1 MVSRSCRGVWSLAIA
16 AGPPCSA
23 ATNPF
28 DPLSESEIAAA
39 TQIVSASRL
48 FPKGAL
54 FPIVALHEP
63 AKASVL
69 ARESAPAAVSSAG
82 SAAGGAGLPLQTALL
97 PREAEVVILD
107 RAANRM
113 IATVVDLDSKKVVE
127 WTPLPG
133 RQPLVLME
141 EYETVPAIVRADARW
156 QAAMRRRGITDFS
169 KVWVDTWATGSFA
182 PAGQEGARLLRAV
195 SYFQDGAVNFYG
207 RPIEGVT
214 AVVNLNSGKVV
225 EVIDTQAYPVPPEK
239 LELDP
244 PSAGVRG
251 LKPLTIAQ
259 PDGPSFAVDGQQ
271 VTWQGWSLRWAMHP
285 REGLVVYD
293 VGFDDP
299 FDASAQPRRV
309 LYRAALSEMVVPYGD
324 TDAHWVWRN
333 AFDEG
338 EYGVGRLAS
347 PIDPA
352 VDAPPNARLFD
363 VVFADDFGK
372 PYTLPRAVGLYERD
386 AGLLWK
392 HYDIYNEKNSAR
404 RARQLVLFFIAT
416 IGNYDYAIQWVFH
429 QDGMIEV
436 TCDLTGI
443 MLVKGAADAD
453 LADAS
458 AHQHAHRVAP
468 NLVAPHHQH
477 FFNFRLDFDVDGV
490 ANSVSEHNT
499 SAAPPGPENPAN
511 NGIDMHDTPL
521 ATESAAQRDLQMS
534 SARVWRIGDDSRHN
548 ALGYAPSYLL
558 LPTGNA
564 VPYLSADSTVRRR
577 ARFVD
582 HHFWATRYHE
592 GETARRRVVPQPG
605 TRGRGAAGLRRR
617 RRVAGQEDVVVWYTV
632 GITHVPRPEEWPI
645 MSVHQVGFKLAPAG
659 FFVRNPSFEMPAAT
673 TP

>member
-1 MVSRSCRGVWSLAIA
+1 MFAFALPCLAQ
-16 AGPPCSA
+16 S
-23 ATNPF
+23 NPF
-28 DPLSESEIAAA
+28 DPLSEAEIGAA
-39 TQIVSASRL
+39 TAIVSASRG
-48 FPKGAL
+48 FPQGAL
-54 FPIVALHEP
+54 FPVVALHEP
-63 AKASVL
+63 TKAMVFARANSIASGAKAPLHL
-69 ARESAPAAVSSAG
+69 AREAD
-82 SAAGGAGLPLQTALL
+82 
-97 PREAEVVILD
+97 VVILD

-113 IATVVDLDSKKVVE
+113 IETVVDLDAKKIVE
-127 WTPLPG
+127 WKPLPG
-133 RQPLVLME
+133 RQPLVLLE
-141 EYETVPAIVRADARW
+141 EYETVPAIVKADAGW
-156 QAAMRRRGITDFS
+156 QAAMRRRGIDDFS
-169 KVWVDTWATGSFA
+169 KIWVDTWATGSFA

-214 AVVNLNSGKVV
+214 AVVNLNSRKVV
-225 EVIDTQAYPVPPEK
+225 ELVDTQAYPVPPER

-244 PSAGVRG
+244 PPADIRG
-251 LKPLTIAQ
+251 LKPLTIVQ
-259 PDGPSFAVDGQQ
+259 PDGPSFSIDGQQ
-271 VTWQGWSLRWAMHP
+271 VAWQGWTLRWAMHP
-285 REGLVVYD
+285 REGLVLYD

-299 FDASAQPRRV
+299 FDASPAPRRV

-363 VVFADDFGK
+363 ATFADDFGK

-392 HYDIYNEKNSAR
+392 HYDIYHEKNSAR

-429 QDGMIEV
+429 QDGTVEV

-443 MLVKGAADAD
+443 MLVQGAAE
-453 LADAS
+453 LAVAG
-458 AHQHAHRVAP
+458 APIHVEREAGEHETGPAHAHRVAP

-490 ANSVSEHNT
+490 LNSVSEHNT
-499 SAAPPGPENPAN
+499 SAAAAGPDNPAN
-511 NGIDMHDTPL
+511 NGIDMRDIVLTK
-521 ATESAAQRDLQMS
+521 ESVAQRDVQMS
-534 SARVWRIGDDSRHN
+534 SARAWRIGDGARRN
-548 ALGYAPSYLL
+548 ALGYAPSFLL
-558 LPTGNA
+558 VPTGNA
-564 VPYLSADSTVRRR
+564 VPYLSPESTVRKR

-592 GETARRRVVPQPG
+592 GERH
-605 TRGRGAAGLRRR
+605 AAGWYPNQGPPGEGLPEY
-617 RRVAGQEDVVVWYTV
+617 VADDESLVQEDVVVWYTV

-645 MSVHQVGFKLAPAG
+645 MSVHQVGFKLLPAG
-659 FFVRNPSFEMPAAT
+659 FFVRNPSFVMPVQ
-673 TP
+673 